1 MQVCSVQP
9 EVVPRHRSREFRFD
23 YLREFTPLRSC
34 FEHYLQK
41 KQREKKKNSLVDI
54 QYALTLDIFQ
64 IKFTHS
70 SDALALPTHTLV
82 PSKNQVIP
90 GECEMLIRKK
100 RTKRRT
106 PLRASLPNHLM
117 CLKDR

>member
-1 MQVCSVQP
+1 MNTVVDPIDCISNDWVTYFECKFVQFNRRLSHDIDP
-9 EVVPRHRSREFRFD
+9 ASFVSITFVNLHHC
-23 YLREFTPLRSC
+23 SC

-70 SDALALPTHTLV
+70 SDALALPTHTHLF
-82 PSKNQVIP
+82 PQKKKP
-90 GECEMLIRKK
+90 GHPPESVRC
-100 RTKRRT
+100 
-106 PLRASLPNHLM
+106 
-117 CLKDR
+117 